1 MGICVYIHSDTVIF
15 FSMKHCV
22 QTQLDLMHCMYM
34 HMTLCKYMYIPDWFV
49 LLHFGHSALLTMF
62 VHTCTPAY
70 VCTYVHVQYPHNSV
84 DNTFLHYRFLSYYVQ
99 YLQYIIYT
107 TSIHYI
113 YVLLCLIQT
122 HAHALSFNAY
132 PLTPTDTLL

>member
-1 MGICVYIHSDTVIF
+1 MGICVYIHGDF

-34 HMTLCKYMYIPDWFV
+34 HMCKYMYIPDWFV

-62 VHTCTPAY
+62 VHTCTSAY
-70 VCTYVHVQYPHNSV
+70 VCTVQCPNNSV

-107 TSIHYI
+107 TSILYI
-113 YVLLCLIQT
+113 YM
-122 HAHALSFNAY
+122 Y
-132 PLTPTDTLL
+132 PDW